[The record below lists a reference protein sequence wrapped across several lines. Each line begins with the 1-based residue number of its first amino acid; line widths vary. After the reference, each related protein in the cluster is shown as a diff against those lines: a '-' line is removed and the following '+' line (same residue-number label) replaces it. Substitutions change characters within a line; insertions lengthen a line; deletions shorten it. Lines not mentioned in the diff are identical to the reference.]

1 MVKRSLLSGC
11 VCLFGILVFAQEDP
25 VLMRVNGRDI
35 SRSEFEYSYRHNAVG
50 EGGNLS
56 PKEYAVLFARSMQK
70 VEAAKAAGLDTASAF
85 RKQQEAVRARLIN
98 SYLIDKP
105 TMDSCVRVQYQN
117 MGLEAH
123 PGQVQVMQIFK
134 YLPQTITSRHL
145 EEQKIRMDS
154 IYRTIQN
161 QPGLDFSRLVE
172 RYSDDKQSRWIES
185 LQTTTEFENVAFALS
200 KGEISQPFFTP
211 EGIHILKVIDRKDM
225 PAYEEVSNKLTERM
239 RNREILDKATEK
251 VVERLKK
258 DWQYTP
264 NLAGMEELLAK
275 GETGQTL
282 FTIDGQ
288 NYTGNL
294 FKRFAASHPQAVKRQ
309 LDAFIAKS
317 LLDYESKNMDKRHPE
332 IRYALQ
338 KSNEEYLVK
347 EVTRQKVDL
356 PAMNDRAGLATY
368 FKFHS
373 SDYRWDSPRYK
384 GVLLHCTDKKT
395 AKQAKK
401 MLKKLP
407 ENEWVDKLRQ
417 TFNASGTEKIQI
429 EQGIFADGDNK
440 YVDKLVFKKGGY
452 EPVMSYPFTIVCGKK
467 QKGPDDYR
475 EVIDCVRKDYRI
487 YLDTYW
493 TRELRESGKVEI
505 NQEVLKTVNN
515 N

>member
-1 MVKRSLLSGC
+1 MKRSLLSGC
-11 VCLFGILVFAQEDP
+11 LCLFAVSVFAQQDP

-35 SRSEFEYSYRHNAVG
+35 SRSEFEYSYRRNAADAG
-50 EGGNLS
+50 TNLS
-56 PKEYAVLFARSMQK
+56 PKEYAELFAQSMQK
-70 VEAAKAAGLDTASAF
+70 VEAAKAAGLDTTYAF
-85 RKQQEAVRARLIN
+85 RKQQEITRTKLTE

-105 TMDSCVRVQYQN
+105 TLDSCARVLYQK
-117 MGLEAH
+117 MGLKARS
-123 PGQVQVMQIFK
+123 GQVQVMQIFK
-134 YLPQTITSRHL
+134 YLPQTISSRHL
-145 EEQKIRMDS
+145 EEQKARMDS
-154 IYRTIQN
+154 IYRAIQN
-161 QPGLDFSRLVE
+161 QPGLEFSYWVE
-172 RYSDDKQSRWIES
+172 KYSDDKQNRWIEG
-185 LQTTTEFENVAFALS
+185 LQATTEFENVAFALS
-200 KGEISQPFFTP
+200 KGEVSQPFFTP
-211 EGIHILKVIDRKDM
+211 AGIHILKVTDRKEL
-225 PAYEEVSNKLTERM
+225 PVYEEVADKLTERM
-239 RNREILDKATEK
+239 RRREILDKATTK

-258 DWQYTP
+258 DWKYTP
-264 NLAGMEELLAK
+264 NQAGIDELSVK
-275 GETGQTL
+275 GVTEQPL

-288 NYTGNL
+288 NYTGTM

-309 LDAFIAKS
+309 LDEFTAKS
-317 LLDYESKNMDKRHPE
+317 LLDYESRNMDRRHPE

-338 KSNEEYLVK
+338 KSNEDYLIK
-347 EVTRQKVDL
+347 EVTRQKVGL

-384 GVLLHCTDKKT
+384 GAVLHCADKKT

-407 ENEWVDKLRQ
+407 QNEWMDKLRQ
-417 TFNASGTEKIQI
+417 TFNTSGAEKIQI

-440 YVDKLVFKKGGY
+440 YIDKLVFKKGGF
-452 EPVMSYPFTIVCGKK
+452 EPLVSYPFTIAVGEK

-475 EVIDCVRKDYRI
+475 EVIDQVRRDYRT

>member
-1 MVKRSLLSGC
+1 MKRSLLSGC

-50 EGGNLS
+50 EDGNLS
-56 PKEYAVLFARSMQK
+56 PKEYAVLFARSVQM
-70 VEAAKAAGLDTASAF
+70 VEAAKAVGLDTTSAF
-85 RKQQEAVRARLIN
+85 RKQQEAARARLTE
-98 SYLIDKP
+98 SYLIDKS
-105 TMDSCVRVQYQN
+105 TLDSCARVLYQK
-117 MGLEAH
+117 MGLKAR

-145 EEQKIRMDS
+145 EEQKTRMDS
-154 IYRTIQN
+154 IYRAIQN
-161 QPGLDFSRLVE
+161 QPGLEFSRLVE
-172 RYSDDKQSRWIES
+172 KYSDDKQSRWIES
-185 LQTTTEFENVAFALS
+185 LQTTTEFEDVAFALS

-211 EGIHILKVIDRKDM
+211 AGIHILKVTDRKDM
-225 PAYEEVSNKLTERM
+225 PAYEEVADKLTERM
-239 RNREILDKATEK
+239 RSREILDKATEK

-258 DWQYTP
+258 DWRYTP
-264 NLAGMEELLAK
+264 NQAGMEELLAIGK
-275 GETGQTL
+275 TGQTL

-288 NYTGNL
+288 SYTGNL
-294 FKRFAASHPQAVKRQ
+294 FKWFAASHPQAVKRR

-317 LLDYESKNMDKRHPE
+317 LLDYESKNIDKRHPE

-338 KSNEEYLVK
+338 KSNGEYLIK

-384 GVLLHCTDKKT
+384 GVVLHCADKKT

>member
-1 MVKRSLLSGC
+1 MKRSLLSGC

-50 EGGNLS
+50 EDGNLS

-70 VEAAKAAGLDTASAF
+70 VEAAKAAGLDTTSTF

-105 TMDSCVRVQYQN
+105 TMDSCARVQYQN

-154 IYRTIQN
+154 IYWTIQN

-225 PAYEEVSNKLTERM
+225 SAYEEVSNKLTERM

-288 NYTGNL
+288 SYTGNL

-384 GVLLHCTDKKT
+384 GVVLHCTDKKT